1 MKNKTNTARPKYFQ
15 CYLDNETLIQHLS
28 DEQAGRLLKY
38 ILEYANTGNKPCI
51 EENVLALA
59 FDVMAQQIDRDFEKY
74 RAKCEKNRAKIN
86 KRWQTDKNND
96 EENQSGEYQDIPE
109 CTNVYQRIPQY
120 TGVYQSIPE
129 NTTVY
134 QLYQDKEKDKDKN
147 KNKNEYEEKDE
158 EKKKDENK
166 NEDKN
171 EDEITSGA
179 AAVSA
184 DASSACADTR
194 NALKYH
200 TVMNSFN
207 WVCKSL
213 PRVERLNS
221 RRKQR
226 IERAAAVLGELP
238 FEEYFKR
245 IEASDF
251 LSGRNGKWQGCCF
264 DWALKADNILK
275 VLEGNYDNK
284 PQIPLKESVAQA
296 AGRKPSYDI
305 AEIESFDEFK

>member
-59 FDVMAQQIDRDFEKY
+59 FDVMVQQIDRDFEKY
-74 RAKCEKNRAKIN
+74 RAKCEKNRARAN
-86 KRWQTDKNND
+86 TRWQTDKNNN
-96 EENQSGEYQDIPE
+96 EENECGEYQDMPTH
-109 CTNVYQRIPQY
+109 TNACQCMPTHTSAYQRMPAH
-120 TGVYQSIPE
+120 T
-129 NTTVY
+129 NAY
-134 QLYQDKEKDKDKN
+134 QLCQDKEEDKDKN
-147 KNKNEYEEKDE
+147 KDEYKEKDE
-158 EKKKDENK
+158 EKNKDEKESKDEN
-166 NEDKN
+166 KN

-207 WVCKSL
+207 WACKSL

-284 PQIPLKESVAQA
+284 PQIPPKEAIAQA
-296 AGRKPSYDI
+296 AGCKTSYNI